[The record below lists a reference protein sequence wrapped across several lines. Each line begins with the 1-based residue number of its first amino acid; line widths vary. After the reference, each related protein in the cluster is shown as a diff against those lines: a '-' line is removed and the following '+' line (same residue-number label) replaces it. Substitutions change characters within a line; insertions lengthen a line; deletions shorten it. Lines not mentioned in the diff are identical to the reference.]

1 MKRRRPSNQK
11 ILRKHWRRVLMW
23 KTWLTIC
30 EFTRA
35 DSSWKDWKRRFV
47 WSTWICYSTS
57 QRRTESFWKKRLIV
71 FENHRKSLN
80 STLRAKRATF
90 TFCVDKSSLIRP
102 KMVHFGEFL
111 KTWSLRSNSVTRHV
125 NLKTDKNWWKMPKL
139 KNSNATFWVIFKHCE
154 TTTKPFFLRCIDFN
168 KRNIWFLHHQ
178 TFPLL
183 MLFKALKI
191 WFDFALKCHTCI
203 DLGKI
208 WPAKNIKW
216 TFSKILV
223 IATLD
228 C

>member
-11 ILRKHWRRVLMW
+11 ILRKHWQRVLMW

-125 NLKTDKNWWKMPKL
+125 NFKQTKIGGKCQNWKTQMRHFGWF
-139 KNSNATFWVIFKHCE
+139 SNTVRLQQNH
-154 TTTKPFFLRCIDFN
+154 FFFV
-168 KRNIWFLHHQ
+168 
-178 TFPLL
+178 
-183 MLFKALKI
+183 A
-191 WFDFALKCHTCI
+191 
-203 DLGKI
+203 
-208 WPAKNIKW
+208 
-216 TFSKILV
+216 
-223 IATLD
+223 
-228 C
+228 